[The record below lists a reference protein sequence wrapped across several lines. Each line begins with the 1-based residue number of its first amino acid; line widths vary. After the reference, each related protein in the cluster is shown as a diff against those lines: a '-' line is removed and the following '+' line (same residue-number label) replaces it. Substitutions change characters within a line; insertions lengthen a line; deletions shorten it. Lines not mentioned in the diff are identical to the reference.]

1 MLINENKDIEPLSVK
16 SLIENS
22 NNFVLA
28 SVSPLFSSNN
38 IIELRDG
45 ISTIE
50 LIENQFPTLMYSKIA
65 REYLTESID
74 ITFKTIDDPQN
85 EINILAYLTDETN
98 LNQYIIQGKC
108 GGQPLLI
115 QYEPEIK
122 KIFCYSF

>member
-1 MLINENKDIEPLSVK
+1 
-16 SLIENS
+16 
-22 NNFVLA
+22 
-28 SVSPLFSSNN
+28 
-38 IIELRDG
+38 
-45 ISTIE
+45 
-50 LIENQFPTLMYSKIA
+50 MYSKIA